1 MGSSSSAK
9 KPVPEIG
16 ILNTNVKLHLA
27 LFCRM
32 QFVVHAQ
39 YTAKPVYNDHPY
51 DKIYYLWFIQ

>member
-9 KPVPEIG
+9 KPVPQIG
-16 ILNTNVKLHLA
+16 ILNTNEKLHLT

-39 YTAKPVYNDHPY
+39 YTVKPVYNDHLY
-51 DKIYYLWFIQ
+51 DKIYYL